1 MPLPRER
8 PISGRRFAPKSSRAT
23 RSSRM
28 ISVGPIFG
36 IARQGTP
43 SLPPPRRGNGSSTMG
58 KKPLSEQVV
67 VVTGASAGLGR
78 AVARLAGQR
87 GARVVVCA
95 RGVDGLDGAVAE
107 IEGAGSAAHA
117 VQADVAVLDDCHRVV
132 EEALD
137 RFGRI
142 DTFCANAMVTVYR
155 EAREL
160 DPEELRRVLDVNFLG
175 AVNCYWA
182 SLPALTDSRGTF
194 VHVNSALA
202 YRGIPLQAAYCSSKA
217 AARTFFETARVE
229 HQRHGIAVDV
239 SLVLPGAI
247 NTPQF
252 DMARQYIGRQPRPVP
267 PIYQPE
273 PFADAVVHC
282 FEHPARELPI
292 GWGAQKLLWG
302 QKLSPRAGDVVLRR
316 TGWDAQHT
324 GEPKPVGS
332 PDNLLEPLPGD
343 RGAHG
348 RFDGRSRGSTMWTS
362 LRLRRWLVGT
372 AAAAVPAARALVR
385 R

>member
-1 MPLPRER
+1 
-8 PISGRRFAPKSSRAT
+8 
-23 RSSRM
+23 
-28 ISVGPIFG
+28 V
-36 IARQGTP
+36 
-43 SLPPPRRGNGSSTMG
+43 G
-58 KKPLSEQVV
+58 KKPIGEQVV
-67 VVTGASAGLGR
+67 AVTGASAGLGR
-78 AVARLAGQR
+78 AIARLAGQR

-95 RGVDGLDGAVAE
+95 RGVDGLEACVRE
-107 IEGAGSAAHA
+107 IEAAGSEALA
-117 VQADVAVLDDCHRVV
+117 VVADVAILDDCHRVV
-132 EEALD
+132 EGTLD

-160 DPEELRRVLDVNFLG
+160 EPGELRRVIDVNFLG

-182 SLPALTDSRGTF
+182 SLDALREARGTF

-229 HQRHGIAVDV
+229 HRKHGIPVDV

-252 DMARQYIGRQPRPVP
+252 DMARQYIGKQPQPVP
-267 PIYQPE
+267 PIYEPE
-273 PFADAVVHC
+273 PFADAVLHC
-282 FEHPARELPI
+282 FEHPVRELPI

-302 QKLSPRAGDVVLRR
+302 QKVSPRTGDRILLRN
-316 TGWDAQHT
+316 GWDGQHT
-324 GEPKPVGS
+324 GEDKPAGS
-332 PDNLLEPLPGD
+332 PDNLFDPLPGD
-343 RGAHG
+343 HGAHG
-348 RFDGRSRGSTMWTS
+348 RFDAMSRRSTLWTS
-362 LRLRRWLVGT
+362 LRLRRWLVGS
-372 AAAAVPAARALVR
+372 AAAAAAAAAPAVIRTLSR